1 MLYKNGFTNNY
12 KDQCLFEH
20 SGQLESQQLRC
31 NILANMGYYSKW
43 DADFKILSSHNLYWR
58 NQFTKFK
65 SVKQRIS
72 KAAKP
77 RLLREGFRFIP
88 RLKKISIINSFF
100 VICFIGLRYSRVL
113 NNRNPN
119 QYKK

>member
-1 MLYKNGFTNNY
+1 MVYKNGFINNY

-20 SGQLESQQLRC
+20 SRQLESQQLRC
-31 NILANMGYYSKW
+31 NILANMGYYSIW
-43 DADFKILSSHNLYWR
+43 DADFKMSSHNLYWR

-77 RLLREGFRFIP
+77 WLLREGFRFIP
-88 RLKKISIINSFF
+88 RLKKISIINSLF

>member
-1 MLYKNGFTNNY
+1 MINFEFLANNLPKGTSTCFTSNY

-31 NILANMGYYSKW
+31 NILANMRYYSIW
-43 DADFKILSSHNLYWR
+43 DADFKILSAHNLYWR

-77 RLLREGFRFIP
+77 
-88 RLKKISIINSFF
+88 
-100 VICFIGLRYSRVL
+100 
-113 NNRNPN
+113 
-119 QYKK
+119 